1 MNLYK
6 LHEILQTHDISIE
19 DKEGFFCYKL
29 QKKLE
34 ILKIEKYKIF
44 KVMDFNL

>member
-19 DKEGFFCYKL
+19 EKEGFFVIITQKNRNFENYK
-29 QKKLE
+29 KK
-34 ILKIEKYKIF
+34 
-44 KVMDFNL
+44 